1 MHKIL
6 YCKETCETTLLGYIH
21 CIQSRG
27 RDNPD
32 KRRRKSEQRKRRSY
46 IAEFSLEESSQFMQN
61 LLVHVACHPGRKHVM
76 YARGK
81 INLSERERKP

>member
-6 YCKETCETTLLGYIH
+6 YCKETCETTPLGYIY

-32 KRRRKSEQRKRRSY
+32 KRRRKTERRKRRS
-46 IAEFSLEESSQFMQN
+46 
-61 LLVHVACHPGRKHVM
+61 
-76 YARGK
+76 
-81 INLSERERKP
+81 

>member
-6 YCKETCETTLLGYIH
+6 YCKETCETTPLGYIH

-32 KRRRKSEQRKRRSY
+32 KRQRKSERRKRRS
-46 IAEFSLEESSQFMQN
+46 
-61 LLVHVACHPGRKHVM
+61 
-76 YARGK
+76 
-81 INLSERERKP
+81 